1 MYNLNIYIILFTLYE
16 FLSDDVPTPTRITT
30 GGLVCSD
37 KINDCAPG
45 LAYEISKEQCEQRG
59 CCYEKLDNNTYNL
72 PWCYNGTAVSTII
85 IISLTIII

>member
-45 LAYEISKEQCEQRG
+45 LNYEISKEQCEQRG

>member
-45 LAYEISKEQCEQRG
+45 LTYEISKEQCEQRG

>member
-59 CCYEKLDNNTYNL
+59 CCYEKLDTHNL